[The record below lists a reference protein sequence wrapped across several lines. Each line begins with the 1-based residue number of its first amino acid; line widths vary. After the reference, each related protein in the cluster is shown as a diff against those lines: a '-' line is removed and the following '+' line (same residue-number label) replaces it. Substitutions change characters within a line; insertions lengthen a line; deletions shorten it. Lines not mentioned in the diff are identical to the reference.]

1 MQRWFRLYRDGL
13 ARRSYF
19 LKGLSLLAA
28 AVAIPLLALHAF
40 TLYQQVARD
49 REEALAAVAAR
60 SASAARDIDVALS
73 RAEQVLEFMAT
84 RRELQNFDDERCSAL
99 VKGLMSMDP
108 LLANV
113 GAVDIEGN
121 PLCLSIVSATRL
133 RSYKDVAWF
142 REALVREG
150 PFLSKPFL
158 GDISRRPIANLVV
171 PLRSPSGQRIGFLG
185 AAIDLHVLADLLLS
199 PAGLPPNSNVSLI
212 DADDTLV
219 ARNPEVAGTL
229 GAKVPTDTDTSV
241 PRNQLSSFVGT
252 GVDGVMRVYAR
263 SPLMHFGLKVGAG
276 VPVESMAARGRETLV
291 RSLLAVFGAI
301 ALGVVVAAWAA
312 RRLSAPL
319 KSLTSST
326 RALAAGETKMRADE
340 KLPGEFGALAV
351 EFNRMLDAREAVQ
364 SLKASQ
370 ATAEAANQAKSEFLA
385 HISHEIRT
393 PMNAVIGLV
402 RLLLRTELTPKQAQ
416 YLDKTKQAADT
427 LLELID
433 NVLDVS
439 KIEAGKLQ
447 LEARAFRMQDVV
459 GTVSSIIEHRAHQRG
474 LDFRVDVA
482 PDVPAMVVGDSQRFG
497 QVLVN
502 LCGNGVKFTKAGQVA
517 VDIAV
522 ASLTEHRVALRVS
535 VSDTGIGMTQEQLQ
549 RLFQPFT
556 QADPSTSRRFGGS
569 GLGLAICKQLVEL
582 MHGSI
587 TVHSEAGRGS
597 TFSFTVEFGRHD
609 SAASSLEAGA
619 EPITDYGSLDQ
630 PDGEKPLSGVTVLV
644 VEDNELNQLVA
655 AELLREV
662 AGARVIV
669 CPSGP
674 SALDF
679 LSKRS
684 VDAVLM
690 DVQMPG
696 MDGFET
702 TRRIRKDPRHRLLP
716 IIAMTA
722 HATEQ
727 DRVQCLAAGMTD
739 YITKPFEPAL
749 LFAMLASVDRGGV
762 REIDLGGA
770 VEGPPLADGHI
781 SFELGLE
788 RCMHRK
794 DLYEQVLRHFLAE
807 ETQVPESIRSHLRA
821 RDFDSAFQ
829 LAHGLVSTAGHVGA
843 DRLAELARQTQRACQ
858 QHEQPR
864 SEARAL
870 ELEAE
875 FEHVRRAVTAF
886 LVNAERERERDLRA

>member
-1 MQRWFRLYRDGL
+1 MPRWFRLYRDGL
-13 ARRSYF
+13 AKRSYF
-19 LKGLSLLAA
+19 LKGLALLAA

-40 TLYQQVARD
+40 TLYQELVRD
-49 REEALAAVAAR
+49 REEALAAVVAR

-73 RAEQVLEFMAT
+73 RAERVLEFMAT
-84 RRELQNFDDERCSAL
+84 RRELQNVDGERCGEL
-99 VKGLMSMDP
+99 VKGITSMDP

-113 GAVDIEGN
+113 DAVDIEGR
-121 PLCLSIVSATRL
+121 PLCLSVASEDARL
-133 RSYKDVAWF
+133 PSYKDVPWF
-142 REALVREG
+142 KEALSREG
-150 PFLSKPFL
+150 PFLSKPLL
-158 GDISRRPIANLVV
+158 GDIARRPIANLVV
-171 PLRSPSGQRIGFLG
+171 PLRSQAGTRIGFLG
-185 AAIDLHVLADLLLS
+185 AAIDLRVLAELMLS
-199 PAGLPPNSNVSLI
+199 PDGLPPNSNVTLI
-212 DADDTLV
+212 DADDTIV
-219 ARNPEVAGTL
+219 ARNPELAGAV
-229 GAKVPTDTDTSV
+229 GSKVPTDTDSNL
-241 PRNQLSSFVGT
+241 PRSQLSSFVGT

-276 VPVESMAARGRETLV
+276 VPVESMAARSRGTLL

-301 ALGVVVAAWAA
+301 ALGVLVAAWAA

-319 KSLTSST
+319 KSLITST
-326 RALAAGETKMRADE
+326 RALAAGETRIRADE
-340 KLPGEFGALAV
+340 KLPGEFGALAL

-370 ATAEAANQAKSEFLA
+370 ASAEAANQAKSEFLA

-402 RLLLRTELTPKQAQ
+402 RLLLRTDLTPKQAQ

-447 LEARAFRMQDVV
+447 LEARAFRVKDVV
-459 GTVSSIIEHRAHQRG
+459 ATVSSIIELRAHLRG
-474 LDFRVDVA
+474 LDFRIDVA
-482 PDVPAMVVGDSQRFG
+482 PDVPAMVVGDSQRFA

-522 ASLTEHRVALRVS
+522 ASSTEHTVSLGVS
-535 VSDTGIGMTQEQLQ
+535 VSDTGIGMTPEQLQ

-556 QADPSTSRRFGGS
+556 QADPSTSRRFGGT

-582 MHGSI
+582 MNGSI
-587 TVHSEAGRGS
+587 SVESAAGRGS
-597 TFSFTVEFGRHD
+597 IFSFTVEFGRAD
-609 SAASSLEAGA
+609 AAALHAEPGA
-619 EPITDYGSLDQ
+619 EPVTDYGSLDQ
-630 PDGEKPLSGVTVLV
+630 PENDKPLSGRTVLV

-662 AGARVIV
+662 AGAHVIV

-702 TRRIRKDPRHRLLP
+702 TRRIRKDPRHRTLP
-716 IIAMTA
+716 IIAITA

-762 REIDLGGA
+762 REVDLGEPA
-770 VEGPPLADGHI
+770 EGPPLPDGHV
-781 SFELGLE
+781 SFELGLA
-788 RCMHRK
+788 RCMNRK
-794 DLYEQVLRHFLAE
+794 DLYEQVLRLFLEREAH
-807 ETQVPESIRSHLRA
+807 VSESIRSHLRA
-821 RDFDSAFQ
+821 RDFESALL
-829 LAHGLVSTAGHVGA
+829 LAHTLVSTAGHVGA
-843 DRLAELARQTQRACQ
+843 DRLAELARQVQRACR
-858 QHEQPR
+858 QHDESL
-864 SEARAL
+864 SETGAR
-870 ELEAE
+870 ELEIE
-875 FEHVRRAVTAF
+875 IEHVRRAITAF
-886 LVNAERERERDLRA
+886 LADAGRARDLRA

>member
-13 ARRSYF
+13 AKRSYF
-19 LKGLSLLAA
+19 LKGLALLAA

-49 REEALAAVAAR
+49 REEALAAVVAR
-60 SASAARDIDVALS
+60 SASAARDVDVALA
-73 RAEQVLEFMAT
+73 RAERVLEFMAT
-84 RRELQNFDDERCSAL
+84 RRELQNLDGQRCSEL
-99 VKGLMSMDP
+99 VKGLTSMDP

-113 GAVDIEGN
+113 GAVDTEGN
-121 PLCLSIVSATRL
+121 PLCLSVVSGTRL
-133 RSYKDVAWF
+133 RSYRDVAWF
-142 REALVREG
+142 KEALTREG

-171 PLRSPSGQRIGFLG
+171 PLRSPGGTLIGFLG
-185 AAIDLHVLADLLLS
+185 AAIDLRVLAELMLS
-199 PAGLPPNSNVSLI
+199 PDGLPPNSNVTLI
-212 DADDTLV
+212 DADDTIV
-219 ARNPEVAGTL
+219 ARNPEIAGAL
-229 GAKVPTDTDTSV
+229 GSKVPTDTDSNL
-241 PRNQLSSFVGT
+241 PRSQLSSFVGK
-252 GVDGVMRVYAR
+252 GVDGVTRVYAR
-263 SPLMHFGLKVGAG
+263 SPLTHFGLKVGAG
-276 VPVESMAARGRETLV
+276 VPLESMAARSRATLL

-301 ALGVVVAAWAA
+301 ALGVLVAAWAA

-319 KSLTSST
+319 KSLTTST
-326 RALAAGETKMRADE
+326 RALAAGETRMRADE

-370 ATAEAANQAKSEFLA
+370 ASAEAANQAKSEFLA

-447 LEARAFRMQDVV
+447 LEARAFRLQDVV
-459 GTVSSIIEHRAHQRG
+459 VTVSSIIEHRAHLRG
-474 LDFRVDVA
+474 LDFRIDVA
-482 PDVPAMVVGDSQRFG
+482 PDVPALLVGDSQRLA

-517 VDIAV
+517 VEITV
-522 ASLTEHRVALRVS
+522 VSSTEHTVVLGVT
-535 VSDTGIGMTQEQLQ
+535 VTDTGIGMTPEQLQ

-556 QADPSTSRRFGGS
+556 QADPSTTRRFGGS

-582 MHGSI
+582 MNGSI
-587 TVHSEAGRGS
+587 SVHSEAGRGS
-597 TFSFTVEFGRHD
+597 TFFFSVEFGRAD
-609 SAASSLEAGA
+609 SAASQLEAGA
-619 EPITDYGSLDQ
+619 EPITDYGALDQ
-630 PDGEKPLSGVTVLV
+630 PENDKPLSGLTVLV

-679 LSKRS
+679 LGKRS

-702 TRRIRKDPRHRLLP
+702 TRRIRKDPRHRTLP
-716 IIAMTA
+716 IIAITA

-749 LFAMLASVDRGGV
+749 LFAMLASVGRGGV

-770 VEGPPLADGHI
+770 AEGPPPADGHVA
-781 SFELGLE
+781 FELGLS
-788 RCMHRK
+788 RCMNRK
-794 DLYEQVLRHFLAE
+794 DLYEQVLRHFLDQEAH
-807 ETQVPESIRSHLRA
+807 VPESIRSHLRS
-821 RDFDSAFQ
+821 RDFESA
-829 LAHGLVSTAGHVGA
+829 LLLSHTLVSTAGHVGA
-843 DRLAELARQTQRACQ
+843 DRLAELARQVQRACQ
-858 QHEQPR
+858 QHDQPL
-864 SEARAL
+864 SETRAI
-870 ELEAE
+870 ELEIE
-875 FEHVRRAVTAF
+875 FEHTRRAVSAF
-886 LVNAERERERDLRA
+886 VADAARARDLRA

>member
-13 ARRSYF
+13 AKRSYF

-40 TLYQQVARD
+40 TLYQQLVRD
-49 REEALAAVAAR
+49 REEALATVVAR

-73 RAEQVLEFMAT
+73 RAERVLEFMAT
-84 RRELQNFDDERCSAL
+84 RRELQSLGGERCSEL
-99 VKGLMSMDP
+99 VKGLTSMDP

-113 GAVDIEGN
+113 GAVDLDGN
-121 PLCLSIVSATRL
+121 PLCLSVVSATRP
-133 RSYKDVAWF
+133 RSYKDVGWF
-142 REALVREG
+142 KEALTREG
-150 PFLSKPFL
+150 AFLSKPFL

-171 PLRSPSGQRIGFLG
+171 PLRSPDGHRIGFLG
-185 AAIDLHVLADLLLS
+185 AAIDLRVLADLLLS
-199 PAGLPPNSNVSLI
+199 PDGLPPNSNVTLI
-212 DADDTLV
+212 SADDTIV
-219 ARNPEVAGTL
+219 ARNPEFAGAL
-229 GAKVPTDTDTSV
+229 GSKIPADTDSNV

-263 SPLMHFGLKVGAG
+263 SPLTHFGLKVGAG
-276 VPVESMAARGRETLV
+276 VPVESIAAISRGTLL
-291 RSLLAVFGAI
+291 RSLLAVFAAI

-319 KSLTSST
+319 MSLITST
-326 RALAAGETKMRADE
+326 RALAAGETRSRADE

-370 ATAEAANQAKSEFLA
+370 ASAEAANQAKSEFLA

-402 RLLLRTELTPKQAQ
+402 RLLLRTDLTPKQAQ

-447 LEARAFRMQDVV
+447 LEARAFRLQDVV
-459 GTVSSIIEHRAHQRG
+459 ATVSSIIEHRAHLRG

-482 PDVPAMVVGDSQRFG
+482 ADVPATLVGDSQRFA

-502 LCGNGVKFTKAGQVA
+502 LCGNGVKFTKAGQVS

-522 ASLTEHRVALRVS
+522 ASSTEHTVSLRVS
-535 VSDTGIGMTQEQLQ
+535 VSDTGIGMTPEQLQ
-549 RLFQPFT
+549 RVFQPFM
-556 QADPSTSRRFGGS
+556 QADPSTTRRFGGT

-582 MHGSI
+582 MNGSI
-587 TVHSEAGRGS
+587 SVRSEEGQGS
-597 TFSFTVEFGRHD
+597 TFLFTVEFGRAD
-609 SAASSLEAGA
+609 AVSSHAEPGA

-630 PDGEKPLSGVTVLV
+630 PESDKPLSGLTVLV

-669 CPSGP
+669 CSSGP

-702 TRRIRKDPRHRLLP
+702 TRRIRKDPRHRTLP
-716 IIAMTA
+716 IIAITA

-749 LFAMLASVDRGGV
+749 LFAMLASVERGGV
-762 REIDLGGA
+762 REIDLSGPA
-770 VEGPPLADGHI
+770 EGPPVAEGHV
-781 SFELGLE
+781 SFEAGLA
-788 RCMHRK
+788 RCMNRK
-794 DLYEQVLRHFLAE
+794 DLYEQVLRHFLDQE
-807 ETQVPESIRSHLRA
+807 VHVPDSIRSHLRG
-821 RDFDSAFQ
+821 RDLESVLL
-829 LAHGLVSTAGHVGA
+829 LAHTLVSTAGHVGA
-843 DRLAELARQTQRACQ
+843 DRLSELARQVQRACQ
-858 QHEQPR
+858 QHDAVQCETK
-864 SEARAL
+864 AL
-870 ELEAE
+870 ELEIE
-875 FEHVRRAVTAF
+875 FEQVRRAVGAF
-886 LVNAERERERDLRA
+886 LTEAGRVRDLRA